1 MKERLT
7 AMKGDEEKVP
17 NVEKNKSI
25 YNWGNDLFFYRKNT
39 YEQYGG
45 YSLLQNAEFKQIFQ

>member
-1 MKERLT
+1 
-7 AMKGDEEKVP
+7 MKGDEEKVP